1 MSVLE
6 IFEKH
11 NDEYMEFEKIPKSKR
26 DKFKTK
32 RPDLFAFLMLDEL
45 FPNKKEIINDA
56 DNEIIFLNI
65 TNEEIETLQE
75 DDIIELIRCGVCF
88 DTEYDCL
95 YINC

>member
-11 NDEYMEFEKIPKSKR
+11 NDEYMKFEKIPQSKR

-32 RPDLFAFLMLDEL
+32 RSDLFAFLMLDKL
-45 FPNKKEIINDA
+45 FPNKKDIIKYVYY
-56 DNEIIFLNI
+56 EIIFLNI
-65 TNEEIETLQE
+65 TKEEIETLQE

-88 DTEYDCL
+88 NTEYDYL
-95 YINC
+95 YIVK